1 MRHWVMAAVILAPL
15 STGMETRGSNA
26 TEIEITFLNHGTFTG
41 EILAVRDSSIV
52 IATQCGLSETEMVVN
67 PKWIFMIPNSRIATV
82 QTVASSHVAVGM
94 GVGLV
99 LGCVTGCAIGANKE
113 ENVKQEK
120 NDIFGCNAEA
130 EKETGK
136 IENMSNGALI
146 GGLAGAVVGGVVG
159 ASASEGRKLYITPQ
173 TQRDF
178 GLLRPLARYNV
189 EPEFLRTIVKP
200 MKPPDR

>member
-15 STGMETRGSNA
+15 STGMETRGSNS
-26 TEIEITFLNHGTFTG
+26 TEAEITFLNHATFTG

-52 IATQCGLSETEMVVN
+52 MTTRCGLSESELMAS
-67 PKWIFMIPNSRIATV
+67 PKQIFVIPDSRIATV
-82 QTVASSHVAVGM
+82 QTPGSSHVAVGM

-178 GLLRPLARYNV
+178 GLLKPLARYEI
-189 EPEFLRTIVKP
+189 EPGFLRAITTSQTSL
-200 MKPPDR
+200 